1 MDIVEFKEPRT
12 HVVIKNFLT
21 KKEQEIIWD
30 EIKENKLKFKT
41 GKYKK
46 DGKEGI
52 HEDMK
57 KNTVFEV
64 NMKYPEVDNSSV
76 RCMFHYRIL
85 QNKTMIEIL
94 STAKS
99 PVYQLLRFCKYDT
112 TKISAY
118 GNGDFYDWHIDGTE
132 GGLLTIIYMM
142 YKEPK
147 KFTGGDILL
156 KWDGVEK
163 SIPFENNTILIF
175 PRNTLHKVSNINMDS
190 KNFWDKRFTIQC
202 FANLE

>member
-1 MDIVEFKEPRT
+1 MDVREFKEPRT
-12 HVVIKNFLT
+12 HVVIKDFLT
-21 KKEQEIIWD
+21 QSEQELLWS

-52 HEDMK
+52 HQDMK

-64 NMKYPEVDNSSV
+64 NMKYPEVDDSSI
-76 RCMFHYRIL
+76 RSMFHYRIL

-94 STAKS
+94 NTAKS
-99 PVYQLLRFCKYDT
+99 PIYQLLRFCKYDT
-112 TKISAY
+112 TKVSAY
-118 GNGDFYDWHIDGTE
+118 GNGDFYDWHRDGIE
-132 GGLLTIIYMM
+132 EGLLTVLYMLC
-142 YKEPK
+142 KEPR
-147 KFTGGDILL
+147 KFTGGDLML
-156 KWDGVEK
+156 KWDDIERT
-163 SIPFENNTILIF
+163 IPFENNILLIF
-175 PRNTLHKVSNINMDS
+175 PRNTPHTVTNIKMDS